1 MTYNV
6 LESRITSFTDLR
18 SWQQARELSVM
29 IYRLTMD
36 FPISER
42 FGLTSQ
48 MRRSGVSVAANIA
61 EGFSRNTAKDK
72 INFYGMALGSLTETQ
87 SHTYIARDL
96 GFLADDDSVLIL
108 EISGTLHKMING
120 LMKTAQGRNT

>member
-6 LESRITSFTDLR
+6 LETRITSFTDLR

-29 IYRLTMD
+29 LYRLTMD

-48 MRRSGVSVAANIA
+48 MRRAGVSVAANIA

-87 SHTYIARDL
+87 SHVYIAQDL
-96 GFLADDDSVLIL
+96 EFLTEDNLLIIM
-108 EISGTLHKMING
+108 EITGTLHKMING
-120 LMKTAQGRNT
+120 LIKTAQGRNT